1 MSLAEA
7 LVFPSEY
14 EGFGAPVLEAM
25 ALGTPCVGLY
35 GPTSAER
42 NGPYGQIHRT
52 LAAPHGVMAALGVEP
67 VLRSISE
74 ILAR

>member
-1 MSLAEA
+1 
-7 LVFPSEY
+7 VVP
-14 EGFGAPVLEAM
+14 GASAP
-25 ALGTPCVGLY
+25 Y

-67 VLRSISE
+67 VLRSIVE